1 MLSVCIIIIL
11 YNYNVL
17 KLINDNKTY
26 IDLEIDNIIIRG
38 IDKNAA

>member
-26 IDLEIDNIIIRG
+26 IDLEIIIRG